1 MLWLRE
7 IALTCLV
14 LSVSPAVVVAD
25 ESDLIR
31 SKAALV
37 LAQVARERGK
47 VKLVDVCYASVEKA
61 TEVSEKTGRPL
72 VLWVGMRCEDSPA
85 IRSALTDA
93 IHCHVETL
101 DGDDSA
107 RLVLG
112 KPGARSSVKQKDLTP
127 ESASL
132 IRKLAGLPP
141 EPKGKK

>member
-31 SKAALV
+31 AKSALV

-47 VKLVDVCYASVEKA
+47 VKLVDVCYSSVERA

-127 ESASL
+127 ESAPL

>member
-14 LSVSPAVVVAD
+14 LSVAPAVLVAD
-25 ESDLIR
+25 ETDVIR
-31 SKAALV
+31 AKSALV

-47 VKLVDVCYASVEKA
+47 VKLVDVCYSSVEKA
-61 TEVSEKTGRPL
+61 AEVSEKTGRPL

-85 IRSALTDA
+85 IRSVLTDA

-107 RLVLG
+107 SLVLG

-141 EPKGKK
+141 EPKEKK